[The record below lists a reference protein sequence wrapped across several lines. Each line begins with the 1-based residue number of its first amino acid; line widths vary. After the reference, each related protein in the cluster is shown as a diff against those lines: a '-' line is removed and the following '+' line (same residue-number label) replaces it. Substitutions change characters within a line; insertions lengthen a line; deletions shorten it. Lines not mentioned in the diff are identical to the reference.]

1 MRVLRLSVGANL
13 IFSALLV
20 LGWLGYGAW
29 RGWPIDQH
37 CFGFRQ
43 GWGPRAKMLGI
54 PAWGAPV
61 LIESVCIALF
71 FLPSFTNKRK
81 LGLVMAGFSV
91 WCLLFG
97 LLVPVLKQQ
106 AYGIPFFT
114 PEQPIWWYACVSNIA
129 CGLLMAAESI
139 SGASQRGD
147 FFT

>member
-20 LGWLGYGAW
+20 LAWLGYAAW

-37 CFGFRQ
+37 CFGFKH
-43 GWGPRAKMLGI
+43 GWRMPAG
-54 PAWGAPV
+54 PAWVTPA
-61 LIESVCIALF
+61 LIESLCIALF
-71 FLPSFTNKRK
+71 FLPSFASKRK

-97 LLVPVLKQQ
+97 VLVPVLKQQ

-129 CGLLMAAESI
+129 CGLLMAAEST